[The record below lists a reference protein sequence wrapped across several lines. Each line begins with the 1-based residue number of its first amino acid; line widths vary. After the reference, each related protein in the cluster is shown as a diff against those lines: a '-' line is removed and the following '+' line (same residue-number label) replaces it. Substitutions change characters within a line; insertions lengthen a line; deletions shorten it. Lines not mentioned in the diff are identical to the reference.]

1 MIPDSSSRV
10 AAIKE
15 KKKNQKEKLAFDLIN
30 IWPKILFLL
39 TVFVVCSPVVIG
51 CFDLCCLFNF

>member
-15 KKKNQKEKLAFDLIN
+15 KKNQKEKLAFDLIN

-51 CFDLCCLFNF
+51 CFDPCCLFNF